1 MEMSRKNGRHGA
13 RGGGVMHISPFD
25 FDLYDAMRVRFAL
38 KRLDLTAWKSK
49 PESNPARKENK
60 RAKVKAARKQRRRQ
74 S

>member
-1 MEMSRKNGRHGA
+1 
-13 RGGGVMHISPFD
+13 MHISPFD
-25 FDLYDAMRVRFAL
+25 FDLYDAMRVRLAL
-38 KRLDLTAWKSK
+38 KRLDLTAWKSN